1 MVNESIK
8 INNILK
14 TNQIPTSLIW
24 ALLVEFILMFIER
37 YITMISN
44 ADVIDY
50 DNKKKSFF

>member
-24 ALLVEFILMFIER
+24 ALLVEFILMFFER
-37 YITMISN
+37 YITMKSN
-44 ADVIDY
+44 TDIIDT